1 MHNDSI
7 FPVSIEEFAAYLDGN
22 LTVEDMNRVSS
33 IIDCNSDMHSIAE
46 SVQLVDETFA
56 SYSPLE
62 LTLPDDI
69 SSMDF
74 KIPQIDNIDILPNGF
89 EKYHSVACS
98 ELHCLDFTAE
108 NDDNIKEGGIA
119 MIDKTLTLDIEGL
132 ESPKEQIEAF
142 MENNLNDSEKIK
154 IQQYIITNPE
164 FGELLEDVN
173 EFDADKIEE
182 LATFENNEAETIT
195 FNDESNI
202 SAKHDD
208 EHSTKGSEKLE
219 THCNLEESN
228 SVKIG
233 TSSKIYGYEP
243 NYQLDK
249 FDPNIYQGINNTC
262 AIRCQQIVLRDYGLM
277 FDQNELV
284 DHAIQM
290 GWFNPDPENGGT
302 DKYSVGNL
310 IDECGIHTTR
320 NDNANIYD
328 LIAELRAGHRV
339 IVNVDANELWVK
351 NEKNLF
357 KRLFGEAKNKVNDSI
372 QGIRGVEGANH
383 AVIVAGV
390 NVNPSDPS
398 DIHVTLID
406 SGTGDVCIEYEFKD
420 FQKAWEDGNCRMIST
435 DIPAPFQYNY
445 LTHQM
450 EPSGFNTEFKP
461 SMAEAPTGLNN
472 IFQIS
477 SNYIEKYE
485 DYNPLYDEDNNHIPY
500 ETNMHDSH
508 NNDDVDN
515 PNPEQHE
522 YVNEQVDDVVA
533 DDGHY
538 DDTGIENS
546 KSSVDINIENTG
558 NGVHEPNDSGDEV
571 NTEHFSTEQSNISE
585 CCSYDPEMQL

>member
-1 MHNDSI
+1 MHKDSI

-22 LTVEDMNRVSS
+22 LTIEDMNRVSS
-33 IIDCNSDMHSIAE
+33 VIDSNSDMHSIAN

-74 KIPQIDNIDILPNGF
+74 NIPQIDNIDILSDEF
-89 EKYHSVACS
+89 EECHSVACC
-98 ELHCLDFTAE
+98 EKLWLDSTAE
-108 NDDNIKEGGIA
+108 NDDNIKDGGLA
-119 MIDKTLTLDIEGL
+119 MIDEKLTLDIE
-132 ESPKEQIEAF
+132 EFKSPEEQIEAF
-142 MENNLNDSEKIK
+142 MENNLNESDKIK
-154 IQQYIITNPE
+154 VQQYITICEE
-164 FGELLEDVN
+164 F
-173 EFDADKIEE
+173 
-182 LATFENNEAETIT
+182 
-195 FNDESNI
+195 
-202 SAKHDD
+202 
-208 EHSTKGSEKLE
+208 E
-219 THCNLEESN
+219 THNKLEESN
-228 SVKIG
+228 STKIG
-233 TSSKIYGYEP
+233 VSSKIYGYEP

-450 EPSGFNTEFKP
+450 EPSGFNTDFKP

-546 KSSVDINIENTG
+546 KSSVDINIGNTG

>member
-1 MHNDSI
+1 MHKDSI

-22 LTVEDMNRVSS
+22 LTIEDMNRVSS
-33 IIDCNSDMHSIAE
+33 VIDSNSDMHSIAD

-74 KIPQIDNIDILPNGF
+74 NIPQIDNIDILSDEF
-89 EKYHSVACS
+89 EECHSVACC
-98 ELHCLDFTAE
+98 ELLRLDSTAE
-108 NDDNIKEGGIA
+108 NDDNIKEGGLA
-119 MIDKTLTLDIEGL
+119 MIDKILTLDIEGFK
-132 ESPKEQIEAF
+132 SPEEQIEAF
-142 MENNLNDSEKIK
+142 MENNLNESDKIK
-154 IQQYIITNPE
+154 VQQYITIY
-164 FGELLEDVN
+164 
-173 EFDADKIEE
+173 EE
-182 LATFENNEAETIT
+182 I
-195 FNDESNI
+195 
-202 SAKHDD
+202 
-208 EHSTKGSEKLE
+208 E
-219 THCNLEESN
+219 THNKLEESN
-228 SVKIG
+228 SAKIG
-233 TSSKIYGYEP
+233 ASSKTYGYEP

-249 FDPNIYQGINNTC
+249 FDPNIYQGVNNTC

-472 IFQIS
+472 IFRIS
-477 SNYIEKYE
+477 SSYIEKYE

-515 PNPEQHE
+515 PNSEQHE
-522 YVNEQVDDVVA
+522 HVNEQVDDVVA

-538 DDTGIENS
+538 DYTGIENS
-546 KSSVDINIENTG
+546 KSSDDIKIVNTG
-558 NGVHEPNDSGDEV
+558 NGVNESNDSEDEV

-585 CCSYDPEMQL
+585 CCSYDPEM

>member
-1 MHNDSI
+1 MLKNSTIKFTERRDDMHKDSI

-22 LTVEDMNRVSS
+22 LTIEDMNRVSS
-33 IIDCNSDMHSIAE
+33 VIDSNSDMHSIAN

-74 KIPQIDNIDILPNGF
+74 NIPQIDNIDILSDEF
-89 EKYHSVACS
+89 EECHSVACC
-98 ELHCLDFTAE
+98 EKLWLDSTAE
-108 NDDNIKEGGIA
+108 NDDNIKDGGLA
-119 MIDKTLTLDIEGL
+119 MIDEKLTLDIE
-132 ESPKEQIEAF
+132 EFKSPEEQIEAF
-142 MENNLNDSEKIK
+142 MENNLNESDKIK
-154 IQQYIITNPE
+154 VQQYITICEE
-164 FGELLEDVN
+164 F
-173 EFDADKIEE
+173 
-182 LATFENNEAETIT
+182 
-195 FNDESNI
+195 
-202 SAKHDD
+202 
-208 EHSTKGSEKLE
+208 E
-219 THCNLEESN
+219 THNKLEESN
-228 SVKIG
+228 STKIG
-233 TSSKIYGYEP
+233 VSSKIYGYEP

-450 EPSGFNTEFKP
+450 EPSGFNTDFKP

-546 KSSVDINIENTG
+546 KSSVDINIGNTG